1 MAGLRVIDLTRVL
14 GGPYCTQIL
23 ADHGAD
29 VIKVEPP
36 AGDETR
42 DWGPPF
48 HEDDAAYFVGIN
60 RNKRSIGL
68 DLASEG
74 GRAVLMKMLEGADVL
89 IENFKPGTLDKWGIG
104 NDVLRA
110 KFPHLV
116 HCRISGFGADG
127 PRGGNPGYDAII
139 QAMTGMIAATGSP
152 QSGPMRIGVPVVD
165 ITTGLYAAIGIL
177 MALSERQRSG
187 LGQFLE
193 TTLYET
199 GLAVMHPHAANYFMH
214 GKPPG
219 LTGNEH
225 PNLVPYAIF
234 PTKTDDIFIGVGND
248 GTFRKLAKE
257 IGKPELG
264 TDPRFARNKD
274 RIANREAL
282 RERVGRGVPP
292 ARGRAVM
299 QSPARR
305 GPAGWPGA
313 EDRPGAHQSA
323 YHLPRRCDR
332 KGLVQG
338 GRLSDPARSQQAE
351 PAANAAEIQP
361 ALGRGA
367 RGVRLFQRRD
377 RCDGSHGRCLRK
389 RAQALM
395 EISSSGRGAMAAHP

>member
-1 MAGLRVIDLTRVL
+1 MIPEPSPGAMAGLRVIDLTRVL

-36 AGDETR
+36 AGDEVR

-48 HEDDAAYFVGIN
+48 HGEDAAYFVGIN

-74 GRAVLMKMLEGADVL
+74 GRAVLMKMLESADVL

-104 NDVLRA
+104 NDLLRA
-110 KFPHLV
+110 KFPRLV

-139 QAMTGMIAATGSP
+139 QAMTGMIKATGSP

-193 TTLYET
+193 TTLFET
-199 GLAVMHPHAANYFMH
+199 GLSVMHPHAANYFMH
-214 GKPPG
+214 GKPPQ

-234 PTKTDDIFIGVGND
+234 PTRTDDIFIGVGND
-248 GTFRKLAKE
+248 GTFRKLCKE

-264 TDPRFARNKD
+264 SDPRFARNRD
-274 RIANREAL
+274 RVANREAL
-282 RERVGRGVPP
+282 RDEL
-292 ARGRAVM
+292 AAVFAG
-299 QSPARR
+299 QDAGPLCDRLLAA
-305 GPAGWPGA
+305 GLPAGPVQSIDQA
-313 EDRPGAHQSA
+313 LTSAHVA
-323 YHLPRRCDR
+323 HRGDVIEKDWY
-332 KGLVQG
+332 KGVASPI
-338 GRLSDPARSQQAE
+338 RLARSKPSLRRTPPKFSQHSAE
-351 PAANAAEIQP
+351 VLSEFGYSKADIDALVANGFVCGPE
-361 ALGRGA
+361 
-367 RGVRLFQRRD
+367 
-377 RCDGSHGRCLRK
+377 RK
-389 RAQALM
+389 R
-395 EISSSGRGAMAAHP
+395 

>member
-1 MAGLRVIDLTRVL
+1 MTTENAPGAMTGLRVIDLTRVL

-36 AGDETR
+36 AGDEVR

-48 HEDDAAYFVGIN
+48 HGDDAAYFVGIN

-74 GRAVLMKMLEGADVL
+74 GRAVLMKMLQGADVL

-110 KFPHLV
+110 KFPKLV

-152 QSGPMRIGVPVVD
+152 QSGPMRIGVPLVD
-165 ITTGLYAAIGIL
+165 IGTGLYAAIGIL
-177 MALSERQRSG
+177 MALSERQKSG
-187 LGQFLE
+187 VGQFLE

-199 GLAVMHPHAANYFMH
+199 GLAIMHPHAANYFMH
-214 GKPPG
+214 GKPPQ

-234 PTKTDDIFIGVGND
+234 PTRTADIFIGVGND
-248 GTFRKLAKE
+248 ATFRKLARE
-257 IGKPELG
+257 IGKPDLG

-274 RIANREAL
+274 RIANRDAL
-282 RERVGRGVPP
+282 RAEL
-292 ARGRAVM
+292 AAVFVSTTPNRCAIACSPRDCRPDRCSRSTRR
-299 QSPARR
+299 SPAPTPSIAATSSKRT
-305 GPAGWPGA
+305 GTKG
-313 EDRPGAHQSA
+313 S
-323 YHLPRRCDR
+323 PRRSA
-332 KGLVQG
+332 L
-338 GRLSDPARSQQAE
+338 
-351 PAANAAEIQP
+351 NAARQVC
-361 ALGRGA
+361 ATSRRNSASTRA
-367 RGVRLFQRRD
+367 R
-377 RCDGSHGRCLRK
+377 C
-389 RAQALM
+389 
-395 EISSSGRGAMAAHP
+395 

>member
-36 AGDETR
+36 AGDEVR

-48 HEDDAAYFVGIN
+48 HGEDAAYFVGIN
-60 RNKRSIGL
+60 RNKRGIGL

-74 GRAVLMKMLEGADVL
+74 GRAVLMKLLESADVL
-89 IENFKPGTLDKWGIG
+89 IENFKPGTLEKWGIG
-104 NDVLRA
+104 SDVLRA
-110 KFPHLV
+110 KFPKMV

-152 QSGPMRIGVPVVD
+152 QSGPMRIGVPLVD

-187 LGQFLE
+187 VGQFLE

-199 GLAVMHPHAANYFMH
+199 GLAIMHPHAANYFMH
-214 GKPPG
+214 GKPPQ

-234 PTKTDDIFIGVGND
+234 PTRTDNIFIGVGND
-248 GTFRKLAKE
+248 GTFR
-257 IGKPELG
+257 
-264 TDPRFARNKD
+264 N
-274 RIANREAL
+274 
-282 RERVGRGVPP
+282 
-292 ARGRAVM
+292 
-299 QSPARR
+299 
-305 GPAGWPGA
+305 
-313 EDRPGAHQSA
+313 
-323 YHLPRRCDR
+323 
-332 KGLVQG
+332 
-338 GRLSDPARSQQAE
+338 
-351 PAANAAEIQP
+351 
-361 ALGRGA
+361 
-367 RGVRLFQRRD
+367 
-377 RCDGSHGRCLRK
+377 
-389 RAQALM
+389 
-395 EISSSGRGAMAAHP
+395 

>member
-1 MAGLRVIDLTRVL
+1 MSPQAAAGAMAGLRVIDLTRVL

-36 AGDETR
+36 AGDEVR

-48 HEDDAAYFVGIN
+48 HGDDAAYFIGVN

-74 GRAVLMKMLEGADVL
+74 GRAVLLEMLADADVL

-110 KFPHLV
+110 KFPRLV
-116 HCRISGFGADG
+116 HCRISGFGGDG
-127 PRGGNPGYDAII
+127 PNGGFPGYDAII
-139 QAMTGMIAATGSP
+139 QSMAGMIAATGSKE
-152 QSGPMRIGVPVVD
+152 SGPMRIGVPLVD

-177 MALSERQRSG
+177 MALAERNKSG

-199 GLAVMHPHAANYFMH
+199 GLAIMHPHAANYFLH
-214 GKPPG
+214 GKPPS

-234 PTKTDDIFIGVGND
+234 PTKTADIFIGVGND

-274 RIANREAL
+274 RIANRDAL
-282 RERVGRGVPP
+282 RAELAAVFSQFEAEPLCNRLLAAGLPAGPVQTIDKALTAEHTIARGDVIEKDWYKGVASPIRMERTKASLRSVPP
-292 ARGRAVM
+292 TFSQHASAVLSDFGY
-299 QSPARR
+299 SPS
-305 GPAGWPGA
+305 
-313 EDRPGAHQSA
+313 EIE
-323 YHLPRRCDR
+323 
-332 KGLVQG
+332 GLV
-338 GRLSDPARSQQAE
+338 ST
-351 PAANAAEIQP
+351 
-361 ALGRGA
+361 
-367 RGVRLFQRRD
+367 GVVSGPD
-377 RCDGSHGRCLRK
+377 KK
-389 RAQALM
+389 R
-395 EISSSGRGAMAAHP
+395 